1 MKAWFAENIDN
12 TELFEPIPE
21 IQIWKFD
28 KQKYTK
34 NKKKISGF
42 FLDSVR
48 EIRKFKPIS
57 DKYSDEIKY
66 KLGMYII
73 LDYKPNWVIFMYPTQ
88 EYNGNGILFP
98 YTFANHYSEP
108 FNIESTKK
116 QIQFHRT
123 TYIPDKNNE
132 NLNGERG
139 SINADFDE
147 FKNNIKLYLNSYEDP
162 ILNNKF
168 YGRERECI
176 LDMLKFY
183 RTYEHEKEDNSMKEG
198 GGKTLGVSEKHKKIS
213 KPRKLIVSEVE
224 EKDLDLEKAWR
235 KYKLDH
241 VLICAIKNK
250 DTKKYG
256 VTVTFYDHQVRH
268 DRETH
273 NGYFF
278 IIDRIDSNKIKQ
290 HIITYIKTHNLSTSG
305 LKSIMETDDEE

>member
-1 MKAWFAENIDN
+1 
-12 TELFEPIPE
+12 
-21 IQIWKFD
+21 
-28 KQKYTK
+28 
-34 NKKKISGF
+34 
-42 FLDSVR
+42 
-48 EIRKFKPIS
+48 
-57 DKYSDEIKY
+57 
-66 KLGMYII
+66 MYII

-88 EYNGNGILFP
+88 EYNGNGMLFP

-108 FNIESTKK
+108 FNLESTKK

-139 SINADFDE
+139 SIIADFDE
-147 FKNNIKLYLNSYEDP
+147 FKNNIKLYLNSYDDP

-183 RTYEHEKEDNSMKEG
+183 RTYEHEDNSMKDG
-198 GGKTLGVSEKHKKIS
+198 GGKTTIKSDKPKIKKIL
-213 KPRKLIVSEVE
+213 KPIAKSILE
-224 EKDLDLEKAWR
+224 EDKDLEKAWR

-241 VLICAIKNK
+241 LWICAIKNK

-256 VTVTFYDHQVRH
+256 VTVNFYDHQVRH
-268 DRETH
+268 ENETN

-278 IIDRIDSNKIKQ
+278 IIDRLDSNKIKQ
-290 HIITYIKTHNLSTSG
+290 HIIAYIKTHNLSVRGFKT
-305 LKSIMETDDEE
+305 LIETDEE

>member
-1 MKAWFAENIDN
+1 MKAWFEENIDN
-12 TELFEPIPE
+12 TDLFEPIPD
-21 IQIWKFD
+21 IQIWKFE

-48 EIRKFKPIS
+48 EIRKIKPIS
-57 DKYSDEIKY
+57 EKYSDEIKY

-88 EYNGNGILFP
+88 EYNGNGMLFP

-108 FNIESTKK
+108 FNLESTKK

-139 SINADFDE
+139 SIIADFDE
-147 FKNNIKLYLNSYEDP
+147 FKNNIKLYLNSYDDP

-183 RTYEHEKEDNSMKEG
+183 RTYEHEDNSMKDG
-198 GGKTLGVSEKHKKIS
+198 SGKTTIKSEKPKIKKIL
-213 KPRKLIVSEVE
+213 KPIAKSILE
-224 EKDLDLEKAWR
+224 ERDEDKDLEKAWR

-241 VLICAIKNK
+241 LWICAIKNK

-256 VTVTFYDHQVRH
+256 VTVNFYDHQVRH
-268 DRETH
+268 ENETN

-278 IIDRIDSNKIKQ
+278 IIDRLDSNKIKQ
-290 HIITYIKTHNLSTSG
+290 HIITYIKTHNLSASG
-305 LKSIMETDDEE
+305 LKTLIETDEE